1 MSGPVQGRVAFAPA
15 WQDHT
20 GTDPRRVF
28 GQHPFSGEPIMEK
41 DAIQYVLCAHCEARI
56 PLEDAI
62 RYEHRLLYGEHFHC
76 RECDPGGVWD
86 CMSHDTDMEVH

>member
-1 MSGPVQGRVAFAPA
+1 
-15 WQDHT
+15 
-20 GTDPRRVF
+20 
-28 GQHPFSGEPIMEK
+28 MEEEK
-41 DAIQYVLCAHCEARI
+41 LRTVTCAHCGEVL
-56 PLEDAI
+56 PVEEAI